1 MVVDHRRPRDRLA
14 SAFDLMK
21 RRVMRAIDR
30 SLAEE
35 QPRLGQGQGN
45 LSPWV

>member
-1 MVVDHRRPRDRLA
+1 MLA

-30 SLAEE
+30 FVADER
-35 QPRLGQGQGN
+35 QAHAAGQEAV
-45 LSPWV
+45 SPWI